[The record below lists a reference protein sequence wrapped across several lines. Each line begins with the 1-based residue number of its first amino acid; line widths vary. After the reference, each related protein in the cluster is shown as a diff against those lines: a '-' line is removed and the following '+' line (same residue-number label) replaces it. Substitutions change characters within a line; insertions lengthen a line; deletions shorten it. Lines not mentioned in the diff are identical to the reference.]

1 MHQPHLTPEL
11 SLLEDQ
17 LRRFLVRDIASHYDQ
32 WERAGMMPREIWR
45 SVPMTGR
52 SSLPGKDVYNTAT
65 SPSRRPIP
73 WRIR

>member
-32 WERAGMMPREIWR
+32 
-45 SVPMTGR
+45 
-52 SSLPGKDVYNTAT
+52 
-65 SPSRRPIP
+65 
-73 WRIR
+73 